1 MKTYKP
7 IFIIGSYRG
16 GTSLLFRLLSESKEL
31 WSLYRESDFMW
42 QKFFRDPQEKA
53 DTVLLER
60 IDDLYFRSLTRA
72 GQIVNLREERENF
85 DKHYNFSTY
94 NNYFFG
100 YLGRVRFLRER
111 LKFILDLINILN
123 YLAKSLFTGDYRFI
137 DKTPTNSYRIEFIK
151 ALYPDA
157 KFIYLVRN
165 REANVKSLI
174 SAWTH
179 KNKFKFAYREY
190 LTKGLKLDIQGYLGN
205 VWKFFINPGF
215 ENYLQAK
222 SITEV
227 CEFQYDDV
235 HEFIENSLTKLDSNQ
250 YLKVNFEDLLANPD
264 SVMQGLCDFAEIN
277 YSPKMQKL
285 VHTMPEVNKA

>member
-31 WSLYRESDFMW
+31 WSLYRESDFIW
-42 QKFFRDPQEKA
+42 QKFFRDPREKA

-60 IDDLYFRSLTRA
+60 VDDLYFRSLTKT
-72 GQIVNLREERENF
+72 GQIVNLDEERGIF
-85 DKHYNFSTY
+85 DKHYNYSVY
-94 NNYFFG
+94 NSYFLG

-111 LKFILDLINILN
+111 LSCVLDLINLFN
-123 YLAKSLFTGDYRFI
+123 YLYKSLFVKDYRLI
-137 DKTPTNSYRIEFIK
+137 DKTPNNSYRIEFLQ

-179 KNKFKFAYREY
+179 KSKFKFAYRAY
-190 LTKGLKLDIQGYLGN
+190 LTEGLKFDIQGYLGN
-205 VWKFFINPGF
+205 VWKFFISPDF
-215 ENYLQAK
+215 ENYLQGK

-227 CEFQYDDV
+227 CEFQYDNV
-235 HEFIENSLTKLDSNQ
+235 HEFIENSLTKLDSSQ
-250 YLKVNFEDLLANPD
+250 YLKVNFEDLLTKPD
-264 SVMQGLCDFAEIN
+264 SFMQQLCDFAEID
-277 YSPKMQKL
+277 YSSKMCKL
-285 VHTMPEVNKA
+285 VQKMPEVNKA